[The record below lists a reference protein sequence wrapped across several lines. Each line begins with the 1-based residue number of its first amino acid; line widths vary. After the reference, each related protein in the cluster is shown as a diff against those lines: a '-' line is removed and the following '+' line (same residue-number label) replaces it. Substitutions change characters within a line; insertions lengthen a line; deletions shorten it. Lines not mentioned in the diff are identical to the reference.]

1 MCLRKLDFE
10 IEMAQKV
17 RLKKSLLKQPQRFP
31 SNDAYATQ
39 RSDVAM
45 ATVVNCEGLTPLKG
59 PDVYSR
65 DEPTGEHVSQ
75 FGVYCIYLGIGTR
88 LR

>member
-45 ATVVNCEGLTPLKG
+45 ATVVNASLLLSVIKVMACMSRTQFPFNAPHGDAQRVKG
-59 PDVYSR
+59 KPS
-65 DEPTGEHVSQ
+65 H
-75 FGVYCIYLGIGTR
+75 LA
-88 LR
+88 